1 MTIEKLTKY
10 PIKILEAL
18 AVALVAGIVIVVGGS
33 VLLRLVGI
41 VPAGSTELA
50 TLLFVW
56 AIYIGAFLAFIE
68 GGHLAIT
75 AVVNRLHG
83 RVLTGTLIISDLLL
97 LLFTV
102 VVTIESFKY
111 VQLALDSI
119 RVTPSLKISPAWL
132 YSAVLVGM
140 LLASIYVIGN
150 IWANVVRFWKGEESP
165 RPHTEMDDLPTE
177 TGI

>member
-1 MTIEKLTKY
+1 MTVQSLVKY
-10 PIKILEAL
+10 PIKLLQIL
-18 AVALVAGIVIVVGGS
+18 AVVLTAGIVLVVGGS
-33 VLLRLVGI
+33 VVLRLFNI

-56 AIYIGAFLAFIE
+56 AIYIGAFLAFLE

-75 AVVNRLHG
+75 AIVNRLRG
-83 RVLTGTLIISDLLL
+83 RLLTATLIVSDALL

-102 VVTIESFKY
+102 LVTFESFKY

-119 RVTPSLKISPAWL
+119 RATPSLKISPAWL

-150 IWANVVRFWKGEESP
+150 IVTNVIRFWRGEEP
-165 RPHTEMDDLPTE
+165 PKQLADADL
-177 TGI
+177 I

>member
-1 MTIEKLTKY
+1 MTVQSWVQY
-10 PIKILEAL
+10 PIKLLQIL
-18 AVALVAGIVIVVGGS
+18 AVLLIAGIVLIVGGS
-33 VLLRLVGI
+33 VILRLFGV

-56 AIYIGAFLAFIE
+56 AIYIGAFLAFLE

-75 AVVNRLHG
+75 AVVNRLRG
-83 RVLTGTLIISDLLL
+83 RVLTGTLIVSDALL

-102 VVTIESFKY
+102 AVTFESFKY

-140 LLASIYVIGN
+140 LLASVYVVTN
-150 IWANVVRFWKGEESP
+150 IVTNIVRFWRGEEP
-165 RPHTEMDDLPTE
+165 PKQLTEADLV
-177 TGI
+177 